1 MNGKLAI
8 SRKEVEERFEDEA
21 IDSVV
26 IAAMLTMV
34 IVVMLPLISQQ
45 VSSIYSRVQTLSM
58 SPQTIAQNVGSMWYE
73 ITPLGQPNRLK
84 MIGENSTG
92 AFEEILLALST

>member
-21 IDSVV
+21 IDSV
-26 IAAMLTMV
+26 IMAAMLTMV
-34 IVVMLPLISQQ
+34 IVIMLPLISQQ
-45 VSSIYSRVQTLSM
+45 VSSVYSRVQTLST
-58 SPQTIAQNVGSMWYE
+58 SPGTVAANLGSMWYE

-92 AFEEILLALST
+92 AFEEILVSLST

>member
-8 SRKEVEERFEDEA
+8 SRKEVEKRFEDEA
-21 IDSVV
+21 IDSVLM
-26 IAAMLTMV
+26 AAMLTMV
-34 IVVMLPLISQQ
+34 IVIMLPLISQQ
-45 VSSIYSRVQTLSM
+45 VSSIYSRVQSLAT
-58 SPQTIAQNVGSMWYE
+58 SPGTVAANVGTMWYE

>member
-1 MNGKLAI
+1 VTDKLAK
-8 SRKEVEERFEDEA
+8 RVTALEPEDDL

-26 IAAMLTMV
+26 MAGMMVAMLIFLMPMV
-34 IVVMLPLISQQ
+34 FQQISA
-45 VSSIYSRVQTLSM
+45 SYSRVQTLSA
-58 SPQTIAQNVGSMWYE
+58 SPGTVAGNIGTMWYE
-73 ITPLGQPNRLK
+73 ITPLGQANRLK